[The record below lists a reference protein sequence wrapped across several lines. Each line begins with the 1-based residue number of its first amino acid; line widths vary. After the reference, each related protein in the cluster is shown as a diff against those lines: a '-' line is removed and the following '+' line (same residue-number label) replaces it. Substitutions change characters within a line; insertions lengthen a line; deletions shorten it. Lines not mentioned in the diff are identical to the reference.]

1 MMRSKLEIKKMEMN
15 FEYTVCYKKAP
26 GTAEHS
32 LNQLCVRSREKLI
45 QGDMTKSFPAV
56 FILKEVYRS
65 HKYCNNKRKS
75 NFTGMQNSH
84 KKFQIW
90 IGNWLYADQPQH

>member
-1 MMRSKLEIKKMEMN
+1 
-15 FEYTVCYKKAP
+15 
-26 GTAEHS
+26 
-32 LNQLCVRSREKLI
+32 
-45 QGDMTKSFPAV
+45 MTKSFPAA

-84 KKFQIW
+84 KKFQTW
-90 IGNWLYADQPQH
+90 IGNWLYADQPQHENHLLYVCR